1 MRAAKFGNS
10 FLQGYAS
17 DLFHQQCQTLKLLN
31 AARHYKIGMPLT
43 GAQLNNLSRPV
54 LIDRLIAR
62 RLFPLALEI
71 CNYLKLASGEGK
83 SRVLGHWACYKVET
97 STEDEAET
105 ARQVSSRL
113 GLNAEISYSDVAG
126 RAAEVGKK
134 RLAVQLLD
142 HEVRADKQVPL
153 LLKLGQG
160 AQALNKA
167 IDSGDTDL
175 IYHVILSLQE
185 QHSTADFHM
194 IIRGV
199 ELGARLYKKYCSQY
213 SPAALQSWLQQEDD
227 WASLAR
233 QSVIESYATGRI
245 ETRLSALV
253 TAQDYYKKGRCEFD
267 LSATEETSRLL
278 NNQSKLEEKLGRM
291 YMNKSLHDTVSQL
304 LEEGELKIADKLRS
318 DFKLSDRKYLWLKV
332 RAFGKS
338 KQWVELANLAKS
350 KKSLIGFG
358 PFIDVCVESGCKDEA
373 LRYLVLI
380 QPEERLQY
388 LLKLDM
394 HSEAAELA
402 FQIKNLEALTMIE
415 VKSVNNF
422 TLLEKVAAFKQKL
435 QSSR

>member
-1 MRAAKFGNS
+1 
-10 FLQGYAS
+10 
-17 DLFHQQCQTLKLLN
+17 
-31 AARHYKIGMPLT
+31 
-43 GAQLNNLSRPV
+43 
-54 LIDRLIAR
+54 
-62 RLFPLALEI
+62 
-71 CNYLKLASGEGK
+71 
-83 SRVLGHWACYKVET
+83 
-97 STEDEAET
+97 
-105 ARQVSSRL
+105 VSSRL

-267 LSATEETSRLL
+267 LSATEETSDC
-278 NNQSKLEEKLGRM
+278 S
-291 YMNKSLHDTVSQL
+291 
-304 LEEGELKIADKLRS
+304 IAES
-318 DFKLSDRKYLWLKV
+318 DNWKG
-332 RAFGKS
+332 A
-338 KQWVELANLAKS
+338 QQ
-350 KKSLIGFG
+350 
-358 PFIDVCVESGCKDEA
+358 CVESWECRGARMCERGGWCSGFDGCEGSPLPTQA
-373 LRYLVLI
+373 PGLSNT
-380 QPEERLQY
+380 
-388 LLKLDM
+388 
-394 HSEAAELA
+394 H
-402 FQIKNLEALTMIE
+402 
-415 VKSVNNF
+415 
-422 TLLEKVAAFKQKL
+422 
-435 QSSR
+435 